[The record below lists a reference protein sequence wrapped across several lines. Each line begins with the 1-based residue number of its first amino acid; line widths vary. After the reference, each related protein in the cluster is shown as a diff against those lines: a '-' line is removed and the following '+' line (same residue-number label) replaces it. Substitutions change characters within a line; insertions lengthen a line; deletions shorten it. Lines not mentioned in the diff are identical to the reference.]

1 LMAAGDTAF
10 VHKSVRFCRLSI
22 VVFAAVVIPSAS
34 GAAPSEEQDVSGVWW
49 AASYSPKI
57 SLLGGG
63 DLPYN
68 AAGKAAYAK
77 NIDDL
82 KSGTLTDA
90 ARVYCAPDGVPR
102 FLETPYPFEIV
113 QTPGQVTMIYELN
126 HFVRVI
132 AMDRPLPK
140 YEDVVAYPYYSGHS
154 FGHWDGNSLVI
165 ETIGFN
171 DKTFLDETGAPH
183 SAEMT
188 TVERL
193 RKIDGG
199 KSLED
204 VVTMHDPNMFTRDWS
219 ARFVYASRSDIQL
232 EDYVCG
238 EKHRDLS
245 QVKGVQGH

>member
-1 LMAAGDTAF
+1 MMLAEETLF
-10 VHKSVRFCRLSI
+10 LHKSIRFLRLSI
-22 VVFAAVVIPSAS
+22 LVFVAAAVPSAF
-34 GAAPSEEQDVSGVWW
+34 GASPAVTQDISGVWW
-49 AASYSPKI
+49 ATTYSPSI
-57 SLLGGG
+57 TLVGGG
-63 DLPYN
+63 NPPYN
-68 AAGKAAYAK
+68 PAGKAAYAK
-77 NIDDL
+77 NIADL
-82 KSGTLTDA
+82 KNGALIDA
-90 ARVYCAPDGVPR
+90 ARTYCAPDGVPR

-132 AMDRPLPK
+132 AMDRPLPN
-140 YEDVVAYPYYSGHS
+140 YEDVVAYPYFSGHS
-154 FGHWDGNSLVI
+154 VGHWDGNTLVI

-188 TVERL
+188 TMERV

-199 KSLED
+199 KNLED
-204 VVTMHDPNMFTRDWS
+204 VVTVHDPNMFTRDWS
-219 ARFVYASRSDIQL
+219 ARFVYALRNDIQL

-245 QVKGVQGH
+245 RVKGVQGH